1 MLRLVGFKVS
11 WLFFREGANWKLTTE
26 EEKKSIEKT
35 CNGSLFIA
43 LTTCFQI
50 SPHISHCLR
59 TNAIILY
66 VLLWKG
72 TIAHLLCHDDQLHFV
87 LIYRRLLP
95 FKTNTQKDRL
105 PRFPFFLN
113 NWTLRFVWFA
123 GNLIVIT
130 ILCVCV
136 LPLYHKELVVAP
148 PESVSA
154 CSLTASS
161 FSMLR
166 FFYSFRVGRQSILRA
181 AANKSEAPIW
191 PGPPPISSNAFLR
204 LLFCLRI
211 ALAWLFPLISI
222 MQSLQ
227 IDIRGNLDRNALT

>member
-1 MLRLVGFKVS
+1 MAHYS
-11 WLFFREGANWKLTTE
+11 
-26 EEKKSIEKT
+26 
-35 CNGSLFIA
+35 
-43 LTTCFQI
+43 
-50 SPHISHCLR
+50 
-59 TNAIILY
+59 
-66 VLLWKG
+66 LLWQLVSKFPL
-72 TIAHLLCHDDQLHFV
+72 TSLIAWGQMPLFSTFCCEREQS
-87 LIYRRLLP
+87 LISCATT
-95 FKTNTQKDRL
+95 TNCILFWFTVVCCLSRQIHKRIVSL
-105 PRFPFFLN
+105 SSLFFLN

-161 FSMLR
+161 SFSMLR

-211 ALAWLFPLISI
+211 VLAWLFPLISI